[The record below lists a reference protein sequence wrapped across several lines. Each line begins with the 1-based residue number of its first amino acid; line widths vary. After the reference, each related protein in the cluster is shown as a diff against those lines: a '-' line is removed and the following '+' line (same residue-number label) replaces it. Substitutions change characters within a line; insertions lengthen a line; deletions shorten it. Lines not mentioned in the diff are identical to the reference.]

1 MKRNVAEQLTLLASV
16 VKWTCY
22 ASIVGIMV
30 GFGTAA
36 FLRTLE
42 WTSSQIARFPNY
54 YLLLPVTLVVSSAL
68 VSWLAPDA
76 AGHGT
81 EKVIEA
87 IHKRMGRIPRMVVP
101 VKLVATVITLAGGGS
116 AGKEGPCAQI
126 GAGLASSFASLLRLD
141 DVDRRKLVICGISAG
156 FATVFGTPIAGAL
169 FGVEVLVLGQM
180 FYDVLFPSFVA
191 GIIGF
196 HVASQLGVNYPHLS
210 IKIIPLMSSWSFTEM
225 ILLGIWCGLIA
236 LIFIELMH
244 LSQRLFNRLPWPSF
258 AKALL
263 GGSLL
268 IVIGRGVSTNYLGLG
283 LDTIAAGLN
292 GTVLPAGASLM
303 KAIATAITLGCG
315 GSGGVVT
322 PIFFIGTAAGNLFAF
337 LFHEPLVATF
347 SAIGMVALLAGAAN
361 TPIAASVM
369 AMELFGA
376 GIAPHAAVACMVS
389 FLIVGYRSIYPSQVL
404 GMQKSTSLKVETGKT
419 FAEFEHAAVDHRG
432 KSLLGLIAKVIKLIH
447 RKSGNVKKDSQ
458 LANSIQYKE

>member
-1 MKRNVAEQLTLLASV
+1 MNRKIVEQVTLLASV
-16 VKWTCY
+16 IKWTCY
-22 ASIVGIMV
+22 ASIVGALV

-36 FLRTLE
+36 FLRALA
-42 WTSSQIARFPNY
+42 WTTDQFARYPDY
-54 YLLLPVTLVVSSAL
+54 YLLLPVTLVVSSVL
-68 VSWLAPDA
+68 VSRLAPDA

-87 IHKRMGRIPRMVVP
+87 VHQRMGKIPLMVVP

-126 GAGLASSFASLLRLD
+126 GAGLASSFASLLRLN

-169 FGVEVLVLGQM
+169 FGVEVLVLGHM

-191 GIIGF
+191 GIVGF
-196 HVASQLGVNYPHLS
+196 HVASQLGVGYPDL
-210 IKIIPLMSSWSFTEM
+210 IAKVVPAVTSWSFAEM
-225 ILLGIWCGLIA
+225 IMLGIWCGLIA
-236 LIFIELMH
+236 LIFIELMQLTH
-244 LSQRLFNRLPWPSF
+244 RLFARLAVPSY
-258 AKALL
+258 AKALI
-263 GGSLL
+263 GGGLL
-268 IVIGRGVSTNYLGLG
+268 VIIGKFGSIRYLGLG
-283 LDTIAAGLN
+283 LDSIESGLS

-303 KAIATAITLGCG
+303 KAIATAITLSSG

-322 PIFFIGTAAGNLFAF
+322 PIFFIGTAAGNLFAT
-337 LFHEPLVATF
+337 LFNEPLVATF

-389 FLIVGYRSIYPSQVL
+389 FLIVGYRSIYPSQIL
-404 GMQKSTSLKVETGKT
+404 GVEKSSSLKVKTGGSMSEFDPET
-419 FAEFEHAAVDHRG
+419 VDQRG
-432 KSLLGLIAKVIKLIH
+432 ISLPGFIVKGARLVRRGRTA
-447 RKSGNVKKDSQ
+447 RKDP
-458 LANSIQYKE
+458 

>member
-1 MKRNVAEQLTLLASV
+1 MQRKFIEQLTLLASV
-16 VKWTCY
+16 IKWTCY
-22 ASIVGIMV
+22 ASIVGVLV
-30 GFGTAA
+30 GCGTAA
-36 FLRTLE
+36 FLRTLA
-42 WTSSQIARFPNY
+42 WTSGQFARYPDY
-54 YLLLPVTLVVSSAL
+54 YLLLPVTLVICSTL
-68 VSWLAPDA
+68 VAWLAPEA

-87 IHKRMGRIPRMVVP
+87 VHQRMGKIPLMVVP

-180 FYDVLFPSFVA
+180 FYEVLFPSFVA

-196 HVASQLGVNYPHLS
+196 HVATQLGVSYPYLTT
-210 IKIIPLMSSWSFTEM
+210 KIIPQVTGWSFAEM
-225 ILLGIWCGLIA
+225 LMLGIWCGLIA
-236 LIFIELMH
+236 LIFIELMQ
-244 LSQRLFNRLPWPSF
+244 LSDRLFTRLKWHP
-258 AKALL
+258 AVKALL
-263 GGSLL
+263 GGGLL
-268 IVIGRGVSTNYLGLG
+268 VVIGKAISTRYLGLG
-283 LDTIAAGLN
+283 LDSIAAGLN
-292 GTVLPAGASLM
+292 GEVLPAGASFM
-303 KAIATAITLGCG
+303 KAMATAITLSSG

-322 PIFFIGTAAGNLFAF
+322 PIFFIGTAAGNLFAY

-376 GIAPHAAVACMVS
+376 DIAPHAAVACMVS
-389 FLIVGYRSIYPSQVL
+389 FLIVGYRSIYPSQIL
-404 GMQKSTSLKVETGKT
+404 GMQKSTSLNVETGKPIS
-419 FAEFEHAAVDHRG
+419 EFEHAMVDHRDT
-432 KSLLGLIAKVIKLIH
+432 SLLGLVGKGIKLF
-447 RKSGNVKKDSQ
+447 RYEKKDHAQ
-458 LANSIQYKE
+458 DD

>member
-1 MKRNVAEQLTLLASV
+1 VRKNIVEQLTLLASV
-16 VKWTCY
+16 IKWTFY
-22 ASIVGIMV
+22 ASIVGVLV

-36 FLRTLE
+36 FLRCLS
-42 WTSSQIARFPNY
+42 WTSSQFARYPDY
-54 YLLLPVTLVVSSAL
+54 YLLLPVTLLISSVL
-68 VSWLAPDA
+68 VSKLAPDA

-87 IHKRMGRIPRMVVP
+87 VHQRMGKIPLMVVP
-101 VKLVATVITLAGGGS
+101 VKLVATVLTLAGGGS

-126 GAGLASSFASLLRLD
+126 GAGLASSFASLLRLN

-169 FGVEVLVLGQM
+169 FGVEVLVLGHM

-196 HVASQLGVNYPHLS
+196 HVASQLGVNYPHLTAQ
-210 IKIIPLMSSWSFTEM
+210 IIPSVTSWSFAEM
-225 ILLGIWCGLIA
+225 IMLGIWCGLIA
-236 LIFIELMH
+236 LVFIELMH
-244 LSQRLFNRLPWPSF
+244 LSQRLFARLAWPSF

-263 GGSLL
+263 GGGLL
-268 IVIGRGVSTNYLGLG
+268 VVIGKFGSLRYLGLG
-283 LDTIAAGLN
+283 LDSIEAGLN
-292 GTVLPAGASLM
+292 GAVLPAGASLM
-303 KAIATAITLGCG
+303 KGLATAITLNSG

-322 PIFFIGTAAGNLFAF
+322 PIFFIGTAAGNLFAQ

-376 GIAPHAAVACMVS
+376 AIAPHAAIACMVS
-389 FLIVGYRSIYPSQVL
+389 FLMVGYRSIYPSQIL
-404 GMQKSTSLKVETGKT
+404 GVEKSTSLKVKTGK
-419 FAEFEHAAVDHRG
+419 AIGEFDSATVENRRISLPGFVVKGVRLLRRRRGRTPVD
-432 KSLLGLIAKVIKLIH
+432 
-447 RKSGNVKKDSQ
+447 RK
-458 LANSIQYKE
+458 

>member
-1 MKRNVAEQLTLLASV
+1 MNRKIVEQVTLLASV
-16 VKWTCY
+16 IKWASY
-22 ASIVGIMV
+22 ASIVGVLV
-30 GFGTAA
+30 GGGTTA
-36 FLRTLE
+36 FLKALS
-42 WTSSQIARFPNY
+42 WTSAQYAKVPDY
-54 YLLLPVTLVVSSAL
+54 YLLLPLTLVVSTLL
-68 VSWLAPDA
+68 VRWFAPDA

-87 IHKRMGRIPRMVVP
+87 VHQKMGRIPLAVVP

-126 GAGLASSFASLLRLD
+126 GAGLASGFASLLRLN

-191 GIIGF
+191 GIVGF
-196 HVASQLGVNYPHLS
+196 HVAGMLGVSYPHPAA
-210 IKIIPLMSSWSFTEM
+210 KIIPAVTGWSFTEM
-225 ILLGIWCGLIA
+225 ILLGIWCGLAA
-236 LIFIELMH
+236 LLFIELMQLGH
-244 LSQRLFNRLPWPSF
+244 RLFGRLSWHPVVKAIFGGALLVLIGRFVSQR
-258 AKALL
+258 
-263 GGSLL
+263 
-268 IVIGRGVSTNYLGLG
+268 YLGLG
-283 LDTIAAGLN
+283 LDSIDAALN
-292 GTVLPAGASLM
+292 GQVLPFDATFM
-303 KAIATAITLGCG
+303 KMIATSITLGSG

-322 PIFFIGTAAGNLFAF
+322 PIFFIGTAAGNLFAS

-376 GIAPHAAVACMVS
+376 GIAPHAGVACMVS
-389 FLIVGYRSIYPSQVL
+389 FLIVGYRSIYPSQIL
-404 GMQKSTSLKVETGKT
+404 GIQKSTSLKVETG
-419 FAEFEHAAVDHRG
+419 G
-432 KSLLGLIAKVIKLIH
+432 PLGQLNPEKLQDRLAISFPAFIFKGAKVLGKG
-447 RKSGNVKKDSQ
+447 RKIRK
-458 LANSIQYKE
+458 

>member
-1 MKRNVAEQLTLLASV
+1 MKRKFVEQFTLLASV
-16 VKWTCY
+16 IKWTCY
-22 ASIVGIMV
+22 ASIIGVLVGCA
-30 GFGTAA
+30 TAV
-36 FLRTLE
+36 FLRTLA
-42 WTSSQIARFPNY
+42 WTSAQMSSFPDY
-54 YLLLPVTLVVSSAL
+54 YLFLPLTLVLSYAL
-68 VSWLAPDA
+68 VAWLAPDA

-87 IHKRMGRIPRMVVP
+87 VHQRMGKIPLMVVP

-196 HVASQLGVNYPHLS
+196 HVASQLGVQYPHLAA
-210 IKIIPLMSSWSFTEM
+210 KVIPQATSWGFAEM
-225 ILLGIWCGLIA
+225 IMLGIWCGLIA
-236 LIFIELMH
+236 LVFIEMMH
-244 LSQRLFNRLPWPSF
+244 LSERLFKKLPWHP
-258 AKALL
+258 AARAIL
-263 GGSLL
+263 GGCLL
-268 IVIGRGVSTNYLGLG
+268 VVIGKLFSTSYLGLG
-283 LDTIAAGLN
+283 LDSIEGGLN
-292 GTVLPAGASLM
+292 GAVLPAGASFM
-303 KAIATAITLGCG
+303 KALATSITLGCG

-322 PIFFIGTAAGNLFAF
+322 PIFFIGTAAGNLFATMF
-337 LFHEPLVATF
+337 NEPLVATF

-376 GIAPHAAVACMVS
+376 AIAPHAAVACMVS

-404 GMQKSTSLKVETGKT
+404 GIQKSSSLKVTTGRPLGE
-419 FAEFEHAAVDHRG
+419 FRHAEVAHRG
-432 KSLLGLIAKVIKLIH
+432 TSLLGLIMKGNKLAR
-447 RKSGNVKKDSQ
+447 RKRKDTTHDT
-458 LANSIQYKE
+458 